1 MKIKTLTH
9 SKLDILI
16 FILMFLP
23 IIHFYWFVQKYA
35 INVPYL
41 DDFQIL
47 NSIVRIQNKPQDFWL
62 ILSENF
68 NGHRFGEIKA
78 LVYLDYLIEGQVN
91 FKTLCIF
98 GSLFLLGFWGYC
110 LKIIRENNI
119 PIFYFIPFTFIIFN
133 PLFHRNIFWMLS
145 CLQYQQSIFFTI
157 ATYYYLAKFTTKS
170 FIIAVILGIIHTQ
183 INGNAVY
190 IFLFGAL
197 IPLYQ
202 GRYKMTL
209 IYGVFST
216 ITGFLFYRNMPT
228 VVGLAGYSLQDL
240 LTSKPTVL
248 LGALGGF
255 LGGSIV
261 QFTNNY
267 HFIAGIGILLFII
280 IGSVLLV
287 FTILILSHVFK
298 KNVLKSEKS
307 REVLLKFDEICRQRI
322 IMILMAGSL
331 LLTAVGVAISRGIFF
346 NGIMIVDRYM
356 LYSVVS
362 IGIVYLL
369 LIMFTEGRVRQIIG
383 ILSIPLSIIFCWNAY
398 YKNTSQVVYFKNSHE
413 ADIYN
418 LKHQRTTNN
427 KMYCFTPEV
436 LALFEE
442 TLKRKIYLFPSSRF
456 DALEETLSQIPD
468 SKSISSK
475 SFNFSVSSQIQN
487 VYGGVK
493 NIYIHNQDF
502 QIPQTPAS
510 NTFFVVLK
518 NESSNHSYLICPSI
532 PIPIRKDYLLK
543 NYRFGTG
550 FIAMIAQDGTPKG
563 LYRIGLLTFINGQP
577 NLQYTKAFINV
588 DNTKLIEWMQTFGY
602 YKYS

>member
-1 MKIKTLTH
+1 MKTNKLTH
-9 SKLDILI
+9 IQYESAI

-23 IIHFYWFVQKYA
+23 IIYFYWFVQKYA

-47 NSIVRIQNKPQDFWL
+47 NSIVRIQNTPQNTWT

-91 FKTLCIF
+91 FKTLCIL

-119 PIFYFIPFTFIIFN
+119 PIVYFIPFTFIIFN

-202 GRYKMTL
+202 QRYKMTL
-209 IYGVFST
+209 IYLICGVV
-216 ITGFLFYRNMPT
+216 TGILFYRDMPT

-240 LTSKPTVL
+240 LTSKPTIL

-267 HFIAGIGILLFII
+267 NIIAGFGIVLVITIGVILLTFII
-280 IGSVLLV
+280 
-287 FTILILSHVFK
+287 LIIKHIFNKNVFK
-298 KNVLKSEKS
+298 NTKSEAM
-307 REVLLKFDEICRQRI
+307 LLMLDDICRQRI

-331 LLTAVGVAISRGIFF
+331 LLTAVGVAISRGISF
-346 NGIMIVDRYM
+346 NGVMLVDRYI

-362 IGIVYLL
+362 IGIAYLL
-369 LIMFTEGRVRQIIG
+369 LIMFAEGRVRQIIG
-383 ILSIPLSIIFCWNAY
+383 VIALPFSLFFCWNAY
-398 YKNTSQVVYFKNSHE
+398 YKSTSEVVYYKNSHE
-413 ADIYN
+413 ADIFN

-427 KMYCFTPEV
+427 KMYCFTPDV

-442 TLKRKIYLFPSSRF
+442 ALKRKIYQFPESRF
-456 DALEETLSQIPD
+456 DILEKELLQLPD
-468 SKSISSK
+468 KELITNK
-475 SFNFSVSSQIQN
+475 PLRFSASTQIQN

-502 QIPQTPAS
+502 LLPQTPSS

-518 NESSNHSYLICPSI
+518 NEINNKTYLICPYI
-532 PIPIRKDYLLK
+532 PIPTRKDYLLN
-543 NYRFGTG
+543 NYHFGQG
-550 FIAMIAQDGTPKG
+550 FIAMIPQDGTQKG
-563 LYRIGLLTFINGQP
+563 LYRIGTLTYIDGKSK
-577 NLQYTKAFINV
+577 LEYTQESIKV
-588 DNTKLIEWMQTFGY
+588 DNTKLIDWMQTFGY
-602 YKYS
+602 YKN

>member
-1 MKIKTLTH
+1 MKTNKLTH
-9 SKLDILI
+9 IQYESAI

-23 IIHFYWFVQKYA
+23 IIYFYWFVQKYA

-47 NSIVRIQNKPQDFWL
+47 NSIVRIQNTPQNTWT

-91 FKTLCIF
+91 FKTLCIL

-119 PIFYFIPFTFIIFN
+119 PIVYFIPFTFIIFN

-202 GRYKMTL
+202 QRYKMTL
-209 IYGVFST
+209 IYLICGVV
-216 ITGFLFYRNMPT
+216 TGILFYRDMPT

-240 LTSKPTVL
+240 LTSKPTIL

-267 HFIAGIGILLFII
+267 NIIAGFGIVLVITIGGILLTFII
-280 IGSVLLV
+280 
-287 FTILILSHVFK
+287 LIIKHIFNKNVFK
-298 KNVLKSEKS
+298 NTKSEAM
-307 REVLLKFDEICRQRI
+307 LLMLDDICRQRI

-331 LLTAVGVAISRGIFF
+331 LLTAVGVAISRGISF
-346 NGIMIVDRYM
+346 NGVMLVDRYI

-362 IGIVYLL
+362 IGIAYLL
-369 LIMFTEGRVRQIIG
+369 LIMFAEGRVRQIIG
-383 ILSIPLSIIFCWNAY
+383 VIALPFSLFFCWNAY
-398 YKNTSQVVYFKNSHE
+398 YKSTSEVVYYKNSHE
-413 ADIYN
+413 ADIFN

-427 KMYCFTPEV
+427 KMYCFTPDV

-442 TLKRKIYLFPSSRF
+442 ALKRKIYQFPESRF
-456 DALEETLSQIPD
+456 DILEKELLQLPD
-468 SKSISSK
+468 KELITNK
-475 SFNFSVSSQIQN
+475 PLRFSASTQIQN

-502 QIPQTPAS
+502 LLPQTPSS

-518 NESSNHSYLICPSI
+518 NESNNKTYLICPYI
-532 PIPIRKDYLLK
+532 PIPTRKDYLLN
-543 NYRFGTG
+543 NYHFGQG
-550 FIAMIAQDGTPKG
+550 FIAMIPQDGTQKG
-563 LYRIGLLTFINGQP
+563 LYRIGTLTYIDGKSKLEYTQEFI
-577 NLQYTKAFINV
+577 KV
-588 DNTKLIEWMQTFGY
+588 DNTKLIDWMQTFGY
-602 YKYS
+602 YKN

>member
-1 MKIKTLTH
+1 MKIKILTH
-9 SKLDILI
+9 SKFDSLI

-23 IIHFYWFVQKYA
+23 IIYFYWFVQEYA

-47 NSIVRIQNKPQDFWL
+47 NSIVRIQNTPQNTWA

-68 NGHRFGEIKA
+68 NGHRFGEIKI

-202 GRYKMTL
+202 ERYKMTL
-209 IYGVFST
+209 IYLVCGVL
-216 ITGFLFYRNMPT
+216 TGLLFYRNMPT

-240 LTSKPTVL
+240 LTSKPTIL

-267 HFIAGIGILLFII
+267 NIIAGFGIVLVITIGGILLTFII
-280 IGSVLLV
+280 L
-287 FTILILSHVFK
+287 TIKHIFNKNVFK
-298 KNVLKSEKS
+298 NTKSEAM
-307 REVLLKFDEICRQRI
+307 LLMLDDICRQRI

-331 LLTAVGVAISRGIFF
+331 LLTAVGVAISRGISF
-346 NGIMIVDRYM
+346 NGVMLVDRYI

-362 IGIVYLL
+362 IGITYLL
-369 LIMFTEGRVRQIIG
+369 LIMFAEGRIRQIIG
-383 ILSIPLSIIFCWNAY
+383 VIALPFSLFFCWNAY
-398 YKNTSQVVYFKNSHE
+398 YKSTSEAVYYKNSHE
-413 ADIYN
+413 ADIFN

-427 KMYCFTPEV
+427 KMYCFTPDV

-442 TLKRKIYLFPSSRF
+442 SLKRKIYQFPESRF
-456 DALEETLSQIPD
+456 DHLEKRLLQLPD
-468 SKSISSK
+468 KESITNK
-475 SFNFSVSSQIQN
+475 PFHFSASTQIQN

-502 QIPQTPAS
+502 LLPQTSSS

-518 NESSNHSYLICPSI
+518 NEANNKTYLICPYI
-532 PIPIRKDYLLK
+532 PIPTRKDYLLN
-543 NYRFGTG
+543 NYHFGKG
-550 FIAMIAQDGTPKG
+550 FIAMIPQDGTQKG
-563 LYRIGLLTFINGQP
+563 FYRIGTLTYIDGKSTLEYTHEFI
-577 NLQYTKAFINV
+577 KV

-602 YKYS
+602 YR